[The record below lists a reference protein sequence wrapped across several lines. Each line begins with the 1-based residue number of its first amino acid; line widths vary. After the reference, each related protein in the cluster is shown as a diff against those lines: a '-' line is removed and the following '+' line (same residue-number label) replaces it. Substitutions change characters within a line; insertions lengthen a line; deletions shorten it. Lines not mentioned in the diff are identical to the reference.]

1 MANQSLSEG
10 DSGNGF
16 PRAVALSS
24 RYAMFDNF
32 VAGLD
37 PTVHAVLQVGRGDIE
52 IPGGRA
58 LPKECFSSEAAKNK
72 NESDVRNG
80 PAA

>member
-1 MANQSLSEG
+1 
-10 DSGNGF
+10 
-16 PRAVALSS
+16 
-24 RYAMFDNF
+24 MFDNF